1 MKLSHLVTIVL
12 LLTVGTCTARYGE
25 SSAQARGN
33 WSPATV
39 DTKRN
44 AFVVHNLIYC
54 QKHPSIEQTMDLYLP
69 AFVKPPLPVVIW
81 VHGGTWMYGDK
92 NAYCLAC
99 DELLNKYAVA
109 SVNYRLD
116 TEAGFPSQIKD
127 LKAAVRFLRAHAKTY
142 KLDPDRIGVWGE
154 SAGAHLAALLGTSG
168 GVAELEGDEGW
179 SKYSSKVQAVC
190 DWSGPTDFN
199 SAQSQAPANCKI
211 LFTGQSSPIWVL
223 MRGKMDKKSLAEAS
237 PVTYVSKDS
246 PPFLIMHGDI
256 DDAIPPLQ
264 SKELYEALKTAGCD
278 VRYLPIKGFG
288 HYLRSP
294 EHNKI
299 ARDFFDAKLGSPKR
313 K

>member
-1 MKLSHLVTIVL
+1 MKRLYLALMLALSLS
-12 LLTVGTCTARYGE
+12 GFPWQRGE
-25 SSAQARGN
+25 QPAHARGN
-33 WSPATV
+33 FSPSTV

-69 AFVKPPLPVVIW
+69 AFTKPPLPVVIW

-92 NAYCLAC
+92 NLDCLAC
-99 DELLNKYAVA
+99 DQLLPKFAVA

-116 TEAGFPSQIKD
+116 TESSFPSQIKD

-168 GVAELEGDEGW
+168 DAAELEGDEGW

-199 SAQSQAPANCKI
+199 SAQSQRTPNSKI
-211 LFTGQSSPIWVL
+211 QFTGQSSPIWVL
-223 MRGKMDKKSLAEAS
+223 MGGKMDKKSLAAAS
-237 PVTYVSKDS
+237 PVTYVSKNC
-246 PPFLIMHGDI
+246 PPFLIMHGDD

-278 VRYLPIKGFG
+278 VQYIPIKGAG
-288 HYLRSP
+288 HYLRGP
-294 EHNKI
+294 EHDKI
-299 ARDFFDAKLGSPKR
+299 AREFFEIKLGSPKAR
-313 K
+313 